1 MSSIQ
6 RHGSG
11 GPWEDRFGYSRI
23 VTAGP
28 HAWVSGCTATVDGIV
43 QGNGDPYTQ
52 TQMSFDNAR
61 KALETAGFGLADV
74 VRTRWY
80 VVHGRDIDEV
90 GRAHGEI
97 FADFRPAATVVV
109 VGGLTDP
116 GMLVEV
122 EVDAYRAGGGHGTGG
137 QSTDDAENTE
147 NP

>member
-1 MSSIQ
+1 MTTGIQ

-28 HAWVSGCTATVDGIV
+28 HAWVSGCTATVDGVV

-52 TQMSFDNAR
+52 TKLAFENAR
-61 KALETAGFGLADV
+61 KALEGAGFALSDI

-80 VVHGRDIDEV
+80 VVHSRDVDEV

-97 FADFRPAATVVV
+97 FAEHRPAATALV

-122 EVDAYRAGGGHGTGG
+122 EVDAYKAR
-137 QSTDDAENTE
+137 TE
-147 NP
+147 PS